1 MSIRGKYL
9 KFLQSL
15 MPPVSRTEQE
25 ALDAGTTSAIEGSL
39 YNGSPDWKAIVGG
52 YDPGELT
59 AEEKAFIE
67 NETEELCEMLDDYQ
81 IEQDGDLPKAVWDY
95 IKDKKFLGMLISKEY
110 GGLGFSA
117 RARSAVVTKLSTRSA
132 TAAVTVMVPNSLGPG
147 ELLSHYGTQE
157 QKDRYLQSLATG
169 KDVPCFAL
177 TEPNAGS
184 DAGNIQGAKR

>member
-59 AEEKAFIE
+59 AEENAARDL
-67 NETEELCEMLDDYQ
+67 EE
-81 IEQDGDLPKAVWDY
+81 AAWD
-95 IKDKKFLGMLISKEY
+95 SE
-110 GGLGFSA
+110 A
-117 RARSAVVTKLSTRSA
+117 
-132 TAAVTVMVPNSLGPG
+132 P
-147 ELLSHYGTQE
+147 Q
-157 QKDRYLQSLATG
+157 
-169 KDVPCFAL
+169 
-177 TEPNAGS
+177 
-184 DAGNIQGAKR
+184 AKSQRT